1 MPARTLRRPPRL
13 TDMFSDSRLKEV
25 TALLGDDNE
34 ALQSLKSLLAE
45 ERAHIAGATGDSF
58 GSPVSYR
65 SQHDSTTQT
74 DVDRHTAS
82 SPDRSHISDQKTRFA
97 GATGDSLESPVAYRS
112 QHDSTTQTDTDRH
125 TASSP
130 DRSHISDQKTR
141 FAGATGDSLGSP
153 VSYRSHHDST
163 KQTDVDRHTASSSV
177 QSDESRPSKAQ
188 AQATQPTPDA
198 RSSLPP
204 FVLPD
209 SMSTLPMSDEELLL
223 PGQIPQYQPFP
234 VEYLPAPIQRF
245 VTQQSQSRNCDLATI
260 ALPILS
266 VLASALGGNQ
276 RIQLKRDSSE
286 PAILWTAVVREGM
299 ASLDPILEAAI
310 APLRHRQ
317 ALAFQQQ
324 QTVMLKYRH
333 KLAAHRY
340 NQRRYPDG
348 SYPPVEPLAERTL
361 TVDWTLPNLTRLL
374 TKQSRGLLICPLELD
389 GWLSKSTGNGV
400 RAVVDRQAW
409 FDLHAGRSVMIEG
422 RTPVHL
428 SSAAVSL
435 TGTLSAEVLSH
446 RLTKSHIA
454 CGLTGRLLFASP
466 PVSPFCWKDEEVD
479 QATLDGYAAVLER
492 LFSLS
497 GPEEV
502 VSGANSTCVTLS
514 AEARDSFDMF
524 VTELGTQQWQIDDA
538 LSAWV
543 SNLPSQAAR
552 LALVLHQTRWAAGEA
567 VDRNIC
573 DHHSMQSGIA
583 LARWFTYEAQRTLK
597 RFSLTAERRDLQQLF
612 EWIQRQN
619 KPVGPRD
626 ICRYNSRKY
635 PTAELAL
642 KAFNQLEQAGV
653 TNWFQVPSGPRGGR
667 PTWKM
672 KVKERYE
679 REDESYERKGTSDEE
694 EAGEEEW
701 CHNEVSH
708 DEAREP
714 SQQEELC
721 QQESEPDVTGDVEG
735 WHAPDALGR
744 AWSESDLLPTAQSCR
759 EVVSDKPRQ

>member
-1 MPARTLRRPPRL
+1 MPARTRCRPPRL
-13 TDMFSDSRLKEV
+13 TDMFPDSRLKEV

-34 ALQSLKSLLAE
+34 AVQSLKSQLAE
-45 ERAHIAGATGDSF
+45 ERAHISGATGD
-58 GSPVSYR
+58 G
-65 SQHDSTTQT
+65 
-74 DVDRHTAS
+74 
-82 SPDRSHISDQKTRFA
+82 
-97 GATGDSLESPVAYRS
+97 LE
-112 QHDSTTQTDTDRH
+112 
-125 TASSP
+125 
-130 DRSHISDQKTR
+130 
-141 FAGATGDSLGSP
+141 SP
-153 VSYRSHHDST
+153 VSYRSHNDST
-163 KQTDVDRHTASSSV
+163 TQADVDRHTDSSPDPV
-177 QSDESRPSKAQ
+177 RVPRTHRLRGGRADEE
-188 AQATQPTPDA
+188 QATQPQKDKDTATSRTPTPWHPENEPTTTPDE
-198 RSSLPP
+198 RSKIPP
-204 FVLPD
+204 FVLPETER
-209 SMSTLPMSDEELLL
+209 SVPMSDSELLM
-223 PGQIPQYQPFP
+223 PGQVPRYEPFP
-234 VEYLPAPIQRF
+234 IEHLPQPIQQF
-245 VTQQSQSRNCDLATI
+245 VTQQSQSLNCDLAAI
-260 ALPILS
+260 ALPVLS
-266 VLASALGGNQ
+266 VLASALGGNH
-276 RIQLKRDSSE
+276 RIQLKRGSSE

-389 GWLSKSTGNGV
+389 GWLSKSTANGV

-422 RTPVHL
+422 RTPVNL

-435 TGTLSAEVLSH
+435 TGTLSAEVLSQ
-446 RLTKSHIA
+446 RLTKSNIA

-466 PVSPFCWKDEEVD
+466 PVSPVCWKDEEVE
-479 QATLDGYAAVLER
+479 QATLDGYASVVEQ

-497 GPEEV
+497 GSDEV
-502 VSGANSTCVTLS
+502 VSGANSACVTLS
-514 AEARDSFDMF
+514 PEARDRFDMF

-567 VDRNIC
+567 VDRHVC
-573 DHHSMQSGIA
+573 DQHSMQCGIA

-597 RFSLTAERRDLQQLF
+597 RLSLTAERRDLQQLF

-635 PTAELAL
+635 PTGELAL

-653 TNWFQVPSGPRGGR
+653 TNWFHVPSGPRGGR

-672 KVKERYE
+672 MVKERYE
-679 REDESYERKGTSDEE
+679 REDERDERKVTRDEE
-694 EAGEEEW
+694 EELCEISDA
-701 CHNEVSH
+701 
-708 DEAREP
+708 EASEP
-714 SQQEELC
+714 SQDEELC
-721 QQESEPDVTGDVEG
+721 QQESELNVTSDVEG
-735 WHAPDALGR
+735 WHATDALGR
-744 AWSESDLLPTAQSCR
+744 AWPNGDRPHPSQLSR
-759 EVVSDKPRQ
+759 EVVSDMPGDNRS

>member
-1 MPARTLRRPPRL
+1 MPPRTMRRPPRL
-13 TDMFSDSRLKEV
+13 TDMFPDSRLREV
-25 TALLGDDNE
+25 TALLGDDNG

-45 ERAHIAGATGDSF
+45 ERAHMAGAPGDSFESPVSYRSHNDSPIQTDVDRHTASSPVQSNISDQKTRFSGATGDSF
-58 GSPVSYR
+58 ESPVSYR
-65 SQHDSTTQT
+65 SQHDSTMQI
-74 DVDRHTAS
+74 DIDRHTAS
-82 SPDRSHISDQKTRFA
+82 SP
-97 GATGDSLESPVAYRS
+97 
-112 QHDSTTQTDTDRH
+112 
-125 TASSP
+125 
-130 DRSHISDQKTR
+130 
-141 FAGATGDSLGSP
+141 
-153 VSYRSHHDST
+153 
-163 KQTDVDRHTASSSV
+163 V
-177 QSDESRPSKAQ
+177 QSNESRPLKSQ
-188 AQATQPTPDA
+188 AQATQPTPDE

-209 SMSTLPMSDEELLL
+209 STSALPMSDNELLL

-234 VEYLPAPIQRF
+234 VEYLPAPIQQF

-260 ALPILS
+260 ALPVLS

-310 APLRHRQ
+310 APLRRRQ
-317 ALAFQQQ
+317 AQAFQQQ

-333 KLAAHRY
+333 QLAAFRY

-389 GWLSKSTGNGV
+389 GWLSKSTANGV
-400 RAVVDRQAW
+400 RAVVDRQSW

-422 RTPVHL
+422 RTPVNL

-479 QATLDGYAAVLER
+479 QATLDGYAAVVER
-492 LFSLS
+492 MFSLS
-497 GPEEV
+497 GPDEV

-514 AEARDSFDMF
+514 ADARDSFDMF

-573 DHHSMQSGIA
+573 DHHSMHCGIA
-583 LARWFTYEAQRTLK
+583 LARWFAYEAQRTLK
-597 RFSLTAERRDLQQLF
+597 RLSLTAERRDLQQLF
-612 EWIQRQN
+612 EWIQRQD

-635 PTAELAL
+635 QTAELAL

-653 TNWFQVPSGPRGGR
+653 TNWFHVPSGPRGGR

-694 EAGEEEW
+694 EAGEAEL
-701 CHNEVSH
+701 CH
-708 DEAREP
+708 DELSNDQAREP
-714 SQQEELC
+714 SHQEELC
-721 QQESEPDVTGDVEG
+721 QQDSEPDGMGDLEG
-735 WHAPDALGR
+735 WHNPAPVGR
-744 AWSESDLLPTAQSCR
+744 AWPEGHLPHLAPLHGD
-759 EVVSDKPRQ
+759 VVSDIPVR